1 MELVKLII
9 DGREVE
15 APAGTTIL
23 KAAESVGID
32 IPRLCYDPDLSL
44 MGSCRMCVV
53 EVEGNRLLPA
63 SCVTPIM
70 PGMVVN
76 TESPAVVEARKT
88 ILELLL
94 ANHPF
99 ECMTCEKAGACK
111 LADYAY
117 RYGVKDS
124 PFVGEKY
131 CYAIDESNPFISRD
145 MNKCILCGACVRAC
159 EEMTGQDNLSYL
171 NRGYHRKATTAGDVD
186 YIDSDC
192 VFCGQCVAVCPTG
205 ALTEKKTM
213 KGLGRRWEIERVRT
227 TCPFCG
233 TGCNFDLAVK
243 DKKVIGVLSNPDS
256 PVNGR
261 SLCIKGRFGWD
272 FIYNENRLTTP
283 LIKKDGKFE
292 QASWDEA
299 YDLIAKRLNE
309 IKAQY
314 GPDSFA
320 ALSSARCTNEE
331 NYLVQK
337 FTRAGMGT
345 NNVDHCART

>member
-23 KAAESVGID
+23 KAAELIGIE

-44 MGSCRMCVV
+44 IGSCRMCVV

-70 PGMVVN
+70 PGMVVS
-76 TESPAVVEARKT
+76 TDSPAVVEARKT

-94 ANHPF
+94 ANHPLD
-99 ECMTCEKAGACK
+99 CMTCDKLGDCK

-124 PFVGEKY
+124 PFKGEKY

-145 MNKCILCGACVRAC
+145 LNKCILCGACVRAC
-159 EEMTGQDNLSYL
+159 EELTGQDNLSYL
-171 NRGYHRKATTAGDVD
+171 NRGYRRKATTAGDVD

-205 ALTEKKTM
+205 ALTEKSM
-213 KGLGRRWEIERVRT
+213 KGLGRRWDIERVRT

-243 DKKVIGVLSNPDS
+243 DNKVIGVLSNPES

-261 SLCIKGRFGWD
+261 SLCVKGRFGWD
-272 FIYNENRLTTP
+272 YIYNENRLTTP
-283 LIKKDGKFE
+283 LIKKEGKFE
-292 QASWDEA
+292 PASWDEA
-299 YDLIAKRLNE
+299 FDLIAARFNE
-309 IKAQY
+309 IKDQY
-314 GPDSFA
+314 GPESFA

-337 FTRAGMGT
+337 FTRAVMGT